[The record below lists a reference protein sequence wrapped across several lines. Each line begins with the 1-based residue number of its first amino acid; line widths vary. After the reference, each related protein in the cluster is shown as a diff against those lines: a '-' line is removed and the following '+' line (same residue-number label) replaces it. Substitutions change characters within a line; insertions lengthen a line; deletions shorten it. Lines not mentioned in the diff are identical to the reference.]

1 MSEILTH
8 AIAALSAK
16 LSDGFDGT
24 AKFEITGEGSIVVD
38 AEGVRAGDDD
48 TDVTMIAS
56 AETFQGIIEGDI
68 NPTMAFMTGKLK
80 IEGNMGMA
88 MKLGAALS

>member
-1 MSEILTH
+1 MSDILEH
-8 AIAALSAK
+8 AVTALSAR

-24 AKFEITGEGSIVVD
+24 AKFEIKGEGSLIVD
-38 AEGVRAGDDD
+38 ENGVRIGDDD
-48 TDVTMIAS
+48 ADVTMIAS
-56 AETFQGIIEGDI
+56 AETFRGIIEGDV